1 LKSNEN
7 RHVEAENSI
16 MQEVLGNLSEPAEG
30 NNSTSNSNIEIES
43 LFNSEKYVEGI
54 GDETYNVNDST
65 FLISDHLDDS
75 KSNEERDSG
84 AERVIQAVIG
94 DLSQPAVESN
104 SESSNHIESKSLNS
118 PEKSREEANINNV
131 NDPRVQIKDRV
142 EDFKDVDQD
151 SERLTEDSDIRSI
164 LMPVEAEDNPT
175 STQGSKEDQST
186 IEVGVSV
193 VNQPFIDPTTSATPP
208 EFVAEQVSNNSSLS
222 SSPKSVLAYRIPA
235 DIGSSSDFS
244 QLVATDMEE
253 NLLMTATQDTSLA
266 VNDSID
272 HPSIDRKSEKSE
284 VSDTLEAETK
294 LVFIFMKA
302 IQ

>member
-30 NNSTSNSNIEIES
+30 NNSTSNSNTKIES

-131 NDPRVQIKDRV
+131 NDPPVQIKDRV
-142 EDFKDVDQD
+142 EDFKDVDRD
-151 SERLTEDSDIRSI
+151 SERLTEDSDIQSI

-193 VNQPFIDPTTSATPP
+193 VNQPFIDPTTPATLP

-244 QLVATDMEE
+244 QLLATDMEE

-272 HPSIDRKSEKSE
+272 HPSIDGKSEKSE

-294 LVFIFMKA
+294 LGFIFM
-302 IQ
+302 